1 MVRTAVHLLGRKE
14 AGWKD
19 ICFPPGQ
26 MKQNSQAFVVLP
38 FGYREEKANLL
49 LGRSLL
55 GPQIS
60 HKKFTGLFLVRPFV
74 SVS

>member
-1 MVRTAVHLLGRKE
+1 
-14 AGWKD
+14 
-19 ICFPPGQ
+19 

-49 LGRSLL
+49 LGRSPM

-60 HKKFTGLFLVRPFV
+60 HKNSPACYLRGFCLRLTIRSVDPVGLNG
-74 SVS
+74 